1 MQETCTLCPRG
12 CGVDRREV
20 RGFCGESD
28 VVRIGRV
35 ALHPWEEP
43 PISGTRGSGTIFFS
57 GCTLRCAFCQNRAI
71 SRDGVGGEITT
82 RRLADLMLEL
92 QERGAHNL
100 NLVTGTQFLPQILA
114 ALKMIEGERRIPVVW
129 NTGGYETEE
138 TIDALSEYVS
148 VWLPD
153 FKYADPTLARRLSF
167 ASDYPEVAARAIA
180 RMYRHAGAFR
190 TDDDGIATS
199 GVIVRHLV
207 LPGCRKDSI
216 AVLLQLAALVPV
228 EDIRLS
234 LMWQYTPDFLPDGE
248 EWKPFRRRVTS
259 FEYESV
265 EKCAEELGFVGFLQD
280 RSAATAAYTPK
291 FSGDAA
297 KNGVDLL

>member
-1 MQETCTLCPRG
+1 MPEICGLCPRG
-12 CGVDRREV
+12 CAVARDAQK
-20 RGFCGESD
+20 GFCGEGKTA
-28 VVRIGRV
+28 RIGRA

-71 SRDGVGGEITT
+71 SREGVGGDISVEG
-82 RRLADLMLEL
+82 LARLMLAL

-100 NLVTGTQFLPQILA
+100 NLVTGTQFLPQILS
-114 ALKMIEGERRIPVVW
+114 ALRMIEGERTIPVVW

-138 TIDALSEYVS
+138 TVDALSVYVS

-153 FKYADPTLARRLSF
+153 FKYADAGLAHRLSS
-167 ASDYPEVAARAIA
+167 AADYPEVAARAIA

-190 TDDDGIATS
+190 TDDNGIATG

-216 AVLLQLAALVPV
+216 AVLERLATLLPV

-234 LMWQYTPDFLPDGE
+234 LMWQYTPDFLPEGE
-248 EWKPFRRRVTS
+248 EWNPFRRRVTS

-265 EKCAEELGFVGFLQD
+265 RRRAEELGFLGYLQD
-280 RSAATAAYTPK
+280 RTAATAAYTPQ
-291 FSGDAA
+291 FS
-297 KNGVDLL
+297 NGGEAEGITIL

>member
-1 MQETCTLCPRG
+1 MTEICGLCPRG
-12 CGVDRREV
+12 CAVRRNER
-20 RGFCGESD
+20 RGFCGEGET
-28 VVRIGRV
+28 VRIGRTS
-35 ALHPWEEP
+35 LHPWEEP

-71 SRDGVGGEITT
+71 SRDGVGGEISVEG
-82 RRLADLMLEL
+82 LARLMLDL

-114 ALKMIEGERRIPVVW
+114 ALRMIEGERSIPVVW

-138 TIDALSEYVS
+138 TVDALSAYVS

-153 FKYADPTLARRLSF
+153 FKYADPALARRLS
-167 ASDYPEVAARAIA
+167 AAADYPETAARAIA
-180 RMYRHAGAFR
+180 RMYRHAGAF
-190 TDDDGIATS
+190 TVDGDGIATR

-216 AVLLQLAALVPV
+216 AVLERLSALVPV

-234 LMWQYTPDFLPDGE
+234 LMWQYTPDFLPEGE
-248 EWKPFRRRVTS
+248 EWNPFRRRVTS
-259 FEYESV
+259 FEYDSV
-265 EKCAEELGFVGFLQD
+265 RRRAEELGFLGFLQD
-280 RSAATAAYTPK
+280 RTAATAAYTPQ
-291 FSGDAA
+291 FSCGGEGE
-297 KNGVDLL
+297 GVTVL